1 MNGLMMF
8 DGFLGNDECE
18 KFLMFFLAT
27 KMTMTDLPLSNLS
40 FFSANQMG
48 MSYKLRNTNMV
59 AKSSW
64 NADDVGWVKTCWT
77 PYLAR

>member
-27 KMTMTDLPLSNLS
+27 KMTMTDLPLSNLNL
-40 FFSANQMG
+40 FLVPTRWGCHTNCVTQTWLQRVVG
-48 MSYKLRNTNMV
+48 MLMMWGGSKPVERHI
-59 AKSSW
+59 
-64 NADDVGWVKTCWT
+64 
-77 PYLAR
+77 